1 MQMLTDKSASKA
13 TELLTEIYREVYPDL
28 LLVEVPTIPHESWR
42 LLGFQQD
49 NPLSDLRA
57 SGVVGLAYLNWY
69 LKSEQHRDEGKRTLI
84 EQQNRL
90 DASRPDAINHFPF
103 AIVSFSI
110 LLYILS
116 EYKIVDKYNRV
127 IDESLWAESK
137 KTFTI
142 DGAFEDATRLFKIF
156 HVTWNE
162 KNASYMDF
170 PVIFEEAKIRF
181 ST

>member
-1 MQMLTDKSASKA
+1 MLSDKSASKA
-13 TELLTEIYREVYPDL
+13 TELLTALYREVYPDI
-28 LLVEVPTIPHESWR
+28 LVVVPTIPHESWR

-57 SGVVGLAYLNWY
+57 SGVAGLTYLNWY
-69 LKSEQHRDEGKRTLI
+69 LRSEEHRDEGRKTII

-90 DASRPDAINHFPF
+90 DASRPDAMNHFPF

-127 IDESLWAESK
+127 IDEPTWAESTK
-137 KTFTI
+137 VFTI
-142 DGAFEDATRLFKIF
+142 DGAFEDAAALFKIF
-156 HVTWNE
+156 HVIWKE

-170 PVIFEEAKIRF
+170 PVIFEEAKTRF
-181 ST
+181 SI